1 MAHPKKSR
9 ISVLN
14 WMGTLLLCSIPG
26 VNLIAVICFLIFAKS
41 PSKKSFALAMLL
53 WMIIGA
59 VLMIALMLA
68 FPGQIAQ
75 IADSLREYAA
85 TTPLPLPS
93 PTPLP

>member
-1 MAHPKKSR
+1 
-9 ISVLN
+9 
-14 WMGTLLLCSIPG
+14 
-26 VNLIAVICFLIFAKS
+26 
-41 PSKKSFALAMLL
+41 MLL

-68 FPGQIAQ
+68 LPGQIAQ